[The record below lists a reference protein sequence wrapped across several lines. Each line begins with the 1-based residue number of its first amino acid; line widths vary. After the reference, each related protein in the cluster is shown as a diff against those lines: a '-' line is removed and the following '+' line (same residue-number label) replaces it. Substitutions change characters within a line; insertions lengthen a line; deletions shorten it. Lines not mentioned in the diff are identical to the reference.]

1 MKGTYTTTDDIFTA
15 TSYNQRGQVTGYA
28 LGNGLST
35 TRGYD
40 DFGFPTTIQTPGI
53 QNLEYQFD
61 TQTGNLNWR
70 KDVAKTLQESFTY
83 DNLMK
88 NRLETWQVGSGTTF
102 TNQYSSNGNIGSK
115 TWLGSYQYESAR
127 PHAVTGVD
135 NTDGW
140 IGTKDQSIN
149 YTPFNKVRTIREG
162 DYKLEIIYGPD
173 NQRKKTVLYRDDN
186 SPVPLNSTRDVI
198 NWVPY
203 KTKYFVGGIY
213 EEELVE
219 ALTNNTSEINYVAGG
234 DGLAAIFVKDDQGE
248 NLYYIHKDHLGSY
261 QAVSDESGALKEE
274 LYFSPWGN
282 RGSATTWSY
291 PLSQNEGFY
300 GRGFTGH
307 EHLPE
312 FNLINMNGRVYDPI
326 LGRFLSPDNYIQAPD
341 YTQSLNRYSYCLNN
355 PLKFTD
361 PSGEFWGW
369 FAAMTG
375 NYLLGVADNWI
386 NKGMSLGQAFAT
398 TPIVGSMNYHPSNN
412 TWSNSQLSAQQL
424 PGQIASSQQS
434 INNELAQFSGW
445 DENEPLF
452 SDLTMPSLE
461 LGGIELLANP
471 LYSQAPARINYN
483 GNGDEVLNGVT
494 KWIDYL
500 YTGGFSLRKT
510 NYGKYYSIGDVFYNL
525 PSKPMGGYSPAGPV
539 IGRFYLTSDNNK
551 FSISIHRFPNNN
563 SIKGGSTF
571 LKGMR
576 HGVATDGLDKT
587 YFWLFLHNGTKSG
600 TSYNKVL
607 QLQFYGEDFYSPIR
621 NNIINKVSN
630 Y

>member
-1 MKGTYTTTDDIFTA
+1 MTLVLLGKSKVICPNVQGTNYPKKFASRQICASKVSQVKYPGTAAYTVDNLYQNGYLSTVKGTYTTTDDIFTA

-140 IGTKDQSIN
+140 IGTQDQSIN

-186 SPVPLNSTRDVI
+186 SPVPLKSTKDVI

-261 QAVSDESGALKEE
+261 QAVSNESGALQEE

-291 PLSQNEGFY
+291 PLTQNEGFY

-326 LGRFLSPDNYIQAPD
+326 LGRFLSPDNYIQLPD
-341 YTQSLNRYSYCLNN
+341 YTQSLNRYSYALNN
-355 PLKFTD
+355 PLVYTD
-361 PSGEFWGW
+361 PSGEF
-369 FAAMTG
+369 FLELLAAVVG
-375 NYLLGVADNWI
+375 NYIIGGLHNWI
-386 NKGMSLGQAFAT
+386 NRDMPFKEAFAPRNNFIAT
-398 TPIVGSMNYHPSNN
+398 ELGFAPGDRSFSNPQVDAHN
-412 TWSNSQLSAQQL
+412 LVQQH
-424 PGQIASSQQS
+424 AANAQS
-434 INNELAQFSGW
+434 INQQIAGFSGMDRESSGYGDFIINQQFVW
-445 DENEPLF
+445 RSPLAGGVAQPFNEK
-452 SDLTMPSLE
+452 
-461 LGGIELLANP
+461 
-471 LYSQAPARINYN
+471 
-483 GNGDEVLNGVT
+483 VLNEFISYSEST
-494 KWIDYL
+494 IDGMV
-500 YTGGFSLRKT
+500 YTIT
-510 NYGKYYSIGDVFYNL
+510 
-525 PSKPMGGYSPAGPV
+525 
-539 IGRFYLTSDNNK
+539 
-551 FSISIHRFPNNN
+551 
-563 SIKGGSTF
+563 
-571 LKGMR
+571 
-576 HGVATDGLDKT
+576 GLGAASAD
-587 YFWLFLHNGTKSG
+587 L
-600 TSYNKVL
+600 
-607 QLQFYGEDFYSPIR
+607 
-621 NNIINKVSN
+621 
-630 Y
+630 